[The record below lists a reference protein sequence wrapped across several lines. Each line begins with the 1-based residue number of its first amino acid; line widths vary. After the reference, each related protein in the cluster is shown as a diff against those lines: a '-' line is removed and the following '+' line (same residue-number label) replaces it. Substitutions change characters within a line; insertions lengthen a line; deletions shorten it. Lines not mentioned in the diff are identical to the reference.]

1 MTGDTLEAWVAALAD
16 ELELDMGGL
25 DIQAVLD
32 VARDAA
38 HSVTRPAAPLT
49 TLLVGYAAG
58 RAGASAEQI
67 AAACRRAGVFASEWH
82 LA

>member
-1 MTGDTLEAWVAALAD
+1 MTGDTLEAWVAALAA
-16 ELELDMGGL
+16 ELELDMEGL
-25 DIQAVLD
+25 DVQAVLD

-58 RAGASAEQI
+58 RAGASAEQV
-67 AAACRRAGVFASEWH
+67 AAACQRAGSFAREWQVP
-82 LA
+82 